1 MVWFS
6 KWEQKVNGSYYST
19 LTQMLTSGNT
29 YQTRDVLV
37 NYDKQFVE
45 SQAKK
50 LHRSKTKKVSD
61 LNWQWM
67 NKINSTLYLMTI
79 PLPSTA
85 GFINQIDTYV
95 HTHTLLGTYLLMN
108 ILKTHIIY
116 PQKT

>member
-1 MVWFS
+1 M
-6 KWEQKVNGSYYST
+6 EAIILH

-61 LNWQWM
+61 LN
-67 NKINSTLYLMTI
+67 
-79 PLPSTA
+79 
-85 GFINQIDTYV
+85 
-95 HTHTLLGTYLLMN
+95 
-108 ILKTHIIY
+108 
-116 PQKT
+116 